1 MNLRLPYPNIISSV
15 PDFLLGI
22 AFLVTWIEP
31 AAIGEDMVPYLFQV
45 MMVEFIII
53 HSAGFMGTVIYGNEP
68 RAKKV
73 KVLLGLSLFYFIF
86 ILGLSFGFRSWWP
99 VIAFGGLMFNRM
111 ISVFTGQA
119 EQGKEDEFIKNMWA
133 INVFCYLVSIFT
145 AILLPLPELGVSPD
159 QLSHLNMS
167 GDFIDEP
174 HKMMAWGFLYFTAIG
189 YFEARPP
196 KGILTVK
203 Q

>member
-1 MNLRLPYPNIISSV
+1 MNFRLPYPHLISSV
-15 PDFLLGI
+15 PDFLMGL

-31 AAIGEDMVPYLFQV
+31 TAIGEDMVPYLFQV

-53 HSAGFMGTVIYGNEP
+53 HSAGFMGAVIYGKDP

-73 KVLLGLSLFYFIF
+73 KVLLGLSLFYLVF
-86 ILGLSFGFRSWWP
+86 ILGFSFGFRSWWP

-111 ISVFTGQA
+111 MSVFTGQA
-119 EQGKEDEFIKNMWA
+119 EAGKEDEFIKNMWA
-133 INVFCYLVSIFT
+133 VNVFCYIVSIFT
-145 AILLPLPELGVSPD
+145 AILLPLPELGVTPD

-174 HKMMAWGFLYFTAIG
+174 HKMMAWGFMYFTAVG
-189 YFEARPP
+189 FFEARPP
-196 KGILTVK
+196 KGFLTVN